1 MAADNLTHTIDRVG
15 QVLDPRTRLIL
26 FKLLN
31 KNFVSVIDGCL
42 STGKEV
48 GGPHYY
54 TSAH

>member
-1 MAADNLTHTIDRVG
+1 M
-15 QVLDPRTRLIL
+15 LDPRTRLIL

-48 GGPHYY
+48 GSQCVHAYERETLMAYIFGQRG
-54 TSAH
+54 